1 MKTIKKLGICTDRTN
16 ANLIEFYCEIKIT
29 ETISLDF
36 DHQDKNEKLQRRQN
50 EMHNKQQKK
59 QNIFYKKLAA
69 IIKDF
74 TQLVLLGPANA
85 KSELFN
91 FLRQNYLIDGIRIEV
106 INADKM
112 SDNKQHE
119 FVRGYFKKVDYK
131 II

>member
-1 MKTIKKLGICTDRTN
+1 
-16 ANLIEFYCEIKIT
+16 
-29 ETISLDF
+29 
-36 DHQDKNEKLQRRQN
+36 
-50 EMHNKQQKK
+50 MHNKQQKK

>member
-1 MKTIKKLGICTDRTN
+1 MTIRIRNNRYNAVKVKCT
-16 ANLIEFYCEIKIT
+16 C
-29 ETISLDF
+29 
-36 DHQDKNEKLQRRQN
+36 
-50 EMHNKQQKK
+50 KQQQK
-59 QNIFYKKLAA
+59 QNTYYKKLRA

-74 TQLVLLGPANA
+74 TEVVLLGPANA

-119 FVRGYFKKVDYK
+119 FVREYFKKVDVK
-131 II
+131 IL